1 MTEDGAMSEEESRLR
16 EIDRAWNEAYPK
28 RDVATLKRIIADD
41 WIAIDG
47 AGLVITKKL
56 LLERVAS
63 APSQFE
69 SHQFEEISLRIFG
82 DAAIVMGQLSGRGRD
97 DDGGVFDLL
106 QRYTRVYVRRENLWQ
121 AVATQVT
128 VAANQSVS

>member
-1 MTEDGAMSEEESRLR
+1 MNEEESRLR

-47 AGLVITKKL
+47 AGLVITKKQ
-56 LLERVAS
+56 LLERVA
-63 APSQFE
+63 AGPFQFE

-97 DDGGVFDLL
+97 DDDGVFDLL

-128 VAANQSVS
+128 VVPNQSVS